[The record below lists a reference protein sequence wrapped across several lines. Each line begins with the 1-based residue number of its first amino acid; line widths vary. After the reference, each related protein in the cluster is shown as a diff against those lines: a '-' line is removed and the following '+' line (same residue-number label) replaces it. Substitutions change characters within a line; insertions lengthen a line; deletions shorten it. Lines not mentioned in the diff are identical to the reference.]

1 MNFSKRLQDLRKS
14 KNLSQPELAS
24 YINVSDR
31 SISAWERGITLPNM
45 ETAIKLADFF
55 NVATDYLMDRET
67 HGEQTDPNIIS
78 LQRAYEKLTPI
89 NKAKMLEINKLMFKS
104 AFDEEGEDDSEGTL

>member
-1 MNFSKRLQDLRKS
+1 MRKKPS
-14 KNLSQPELAS
+14 PTIIKHWLYKTLGGGVLLYGLIVILITASQNYLLFP
-24 YINVSDR
+24 
-31 SISAWERGITLPNM
+31 GITLN
-45 ETAIKLADFF
+45 KKNCVLA
-55 NVATDYLMDRET
+55 AS
-67 HGEQTDPNIIS
+67 EQTDPNIIS